1 MAFHPTRLSRV
12 TLVLLGCGMLAG
24 CIGGKGRYNAAPEWL
39 GPITTTEHRGGDDL
53 LTAGLGK
60 TGLASAS
67 APAIADPAAPTPAE
81 LRRLVI
87 HTNYRALVDMTS
99 NGGFGRIYG
108 PNIDLAGNDV
118 LGEGMI
124 PGTEYLAFAK
134 NVSGVRNVTLLV
146 QLPDSFDPAKP
157 CIVAAPSSGS
167 RGVYGAIAT
176 TGEWALK
183 RGCAVAYTDKGT
195 GAGGHELDTDT
206 VTLIDGTLAT
216 SETAGKDA
224 YFSAG
229 LSTAERAAYVADHPH
244 RYAMKHAHSGDN
256 PERIWGRSTL
266 YAIDYAFYVLNEKF
280 GHKARNGKTERTITP
295 ENTTVIAASVSNG
308 GGAVLAAAE
317 EDVWGVIDGVVAVE
331 PQINLKP
338 NRRVSVERGG
348 NPVSHPGRPL
358 YDYITY
364 ANLVQ
369 PCAAIA
375 PSNADSPFVSFVVP
389 AFAQNRCAALA
400 SAGMISGATVAE
412 QSEDA
417 KSRLQTFGWE
427 PESALLHASHY
438 GFAVSPAVS
447 VTYANAF
454 EQADVRDNLC
464 GYSMATTDAVTG
476 APAAPAASP
485 MPTLWA
491 LNNGVPPSTGIN
503 LVAEDA
509 ANGPIREPLAVSA
522 STGQADYYFD
532 GAHCLRELL
541 NDRKVQANIAEASV
555 RGNLHG
561 KPTLIVHGRSDALVP
576 VNHTSRPYLG
586 ANSLAEGRASEL
598 SYIEVTNGQHFE
610 AFLPFAGFD
619 SRFIPLHVYG
629 GRALDLMWDHLH
641 GGKALPPSQLVRTTP
656 RGGLPGAAPALTLA
670 NLPPISATPAAGD
683 RITVKRGAVS
693 IPD

>member
-1 MAFHPTRLSRV
+1 MAHHPSRLGRI
-12 TLVLLGCGMLAG
+12 TLVLLGCGILSG
-24 CIGGKGRYNAAPEWL
+24 CIGGKGRYNMAPEWL
-39 GPITTTEHRGGDDL
+39 GPITTTEHRGSDDL

-60 TGLASAS
+60 SGLASATPPS
-67 APAIADPAAPTPAE
+67 IANPTAPTASE

-99 NGGFGRIYG
+99 NGGFGRLYG
-108 PNIDLAGNDV
+108 PNIDLDGNDV

-124 PGTEYLAFAK
+124 PGTEYLAFAR
-134 NVSGVRNVTLLV
+134 NVAGARNVTLLV

-206 VTLIDGTLAT
+206 VTLIDGTLST
-216 SETAGKDA
+216 STAAGDAA
-224 YFSAG
+224 YFSTG
-229 LSTAERAAYVADHPH
+229 LSAAERAAYLADHPH

-266 YAIDYAFYVLNEKF
+266 YAIEYAFYVLNEKF
-280 GHKARNGKTERTITP
+280 GHKARNGKIERSITP
-295 ENTTVIAASVSNG
+295 DNTIVIAASVSNG

-317 EDVWGVIDGVVAVE
+317 EDNWGVIDGVVAVE
-331 PQINLKP
+331 PQINIKP
-338 NRRVSVERGG
+338 NRKISVTRGS
-348 NPVSHPGRPL
+348 NPVSQPGRPL

-375 PSNADSPFVSFVVP
+375 PSNAESPFVSFVVP
-389 AFAQNRCAALA
+389 SFAENRCAALA
-400 SAGMISGATVAE
+400 AAGMVSGSTVSE
-412 QSEDA
+412 RSEDA
-417 KSRLQTFGWE
+417 KSRLQRFGWE
-427 PESALLHASHY
+427 AESALLHASHY

-454 EQADVRDNLC
+454 KRADVRDNLC
-464 GYSMATTDAVTG
+464 GYSMATTDAVSN
-476 APAAPAASP
+476 APAAPATSP

-509 ANGPIREPLAVSA
+509 VNGPIREPFGISA
-522 STGQADYYFD
+522 STGQFDYYYD
-532 GAHCLRELL
+532 GARCLRELL
-541 NDRKVQANIAEASV
+541 NDRKVQASIEQASV
-555 RGNLHG
+555 RGDLHG

-586 ANSLAEGRASEL
+586 ANSLAEGRGSEL

-610 AFLPFAGFD
+610 SFLPFAGFD

-629 GRALDLMWDHLH
+629 GRALDLMWNHLH
-641 GGKALPPSQLVRTTP
+641 GGQPLPPSQLVRTTP
-656 RGGLPGAAPALTLA
+656 RGGSPGAAPAITLA
-670 NLPPISATPAAGD
+670 NLPPIASTPAAAD
-683 RITVKRGAVS
+683 LIEVRRGAVS